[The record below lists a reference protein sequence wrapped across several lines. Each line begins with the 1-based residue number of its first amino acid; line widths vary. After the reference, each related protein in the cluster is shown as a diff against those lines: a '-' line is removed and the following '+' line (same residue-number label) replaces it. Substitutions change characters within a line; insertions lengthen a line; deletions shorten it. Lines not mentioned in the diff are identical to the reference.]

1 MKKFFMLSAALL
13 LVACASLEK
22 TSTALNAKWAGRSYD
37 EFIMENG
44 VAKASQKLQ
53 NEMTMYKWEQESDGD
68 RCTLDILTDAKN
80 NVASIKVSGNP
91 DLCP

>member
-1 MKKFFMLSAALL
+1 MLSAALL

-22 TSTALNAKWAGRSYD
+22 TSAALNAKWVGRSYD

-44 VAKASQKLQ
+44 VAKANQKLQ
-53 NEMTMYKWEQESDGD
+53 NGMTMYKWEQERSDGD
-68 RCTLDILTDAKN
+68 RCALDILTDAKN
-80 NVASIKVSGNP
+80 NIASIKASGNY